1 MSGMT
6 EATLLPVRAT
16 DVGATAFEVA
26 RLALAVAGL
35 LFALYVV
42 VLGVLALAAQRRHR

>member
-1 MSGMT
+1 MT
-6 EATLLPVRAT
+6 EATSILARAA
-16 DVGATAFEVA
+16 DVGATAFDVA

-42 VLGVLALAAQRRHR
+42 VLGALVLAAQRRRR